1 MKEVSHKIFS
11 FFISL
16 ILFLFSFSIYA
27 AENSSE
33 KNSSEKYIP
42 EKYIIDSS
50 HSYVTW
56 HISHFGFSHPSGKWL
71 ANGTLMLDKEK
82 PENSKVDVT
91 IQMTNVVTGIP
102 KLDEHLTGKDF
113 FDVKKFPV
121 ATFVSQKVEVT
132 EKDKA
137 RVYGT
142 LTLHGVSKPVVLKV
156 KLNKLAVSPIT
167 HKDTAGFTAITT
179 LKRSDFGIDAYSP
192 GLGDKVKIRIELEA
206 NKS

>member
-1 MKEVSHKIFS
+1 MKEASHKFFS

-16 ILFLFSFSIYA
+16 TLFLFSFSIHA
-27 AENSSE
+27 AEKNTSE
-33 KNSSEKYIP
+33 KNIP

-50 HSYVTW
+50 HSYVSW

-71 ANGTLMLDKEK
+71 ANGTLILDKEK

-91 IQMTNVVTGIP
+91 IQIANVVTGIP
-102 KLDEHLTGKDF
+102 KLDEHLIGKDF
-113 FDVKKFPV
+113 FDAKKFPV
-121 ATFVSQKVEVT
+121 ATFVSQKVDLT

-142 LTLHGVSKPVVLKV
+142 LTLHGISKPVVLKV
-156 KLNKLAVSPIT
+156 KLNKLAMSPIT
-167 HKDTAGFTAITT
+167 HKDTAGFTAITM

-192 GLGDKVKIRIELEA
+192 GLGDKVKIRIEVEA